1 MNKEGTLEWSE
12 SQISLEGKLR
22 LDEIVR
28 AGAKKML
35 ASALEAEV
43 EDYIAR
49 HAWLRDADGRRLVVR
64 NGVKTEREVLT
75 GAGAL
80 RIRQPRIHDKR
91 SGHAFTSAILPPYM
105 RRSPSLELWR
115 TERRS
120 SSEYQWAIERASFPG
135 RICL

>member
-64 NGVKTEREVLT
+64 NGV
-75 GAGAL
+75 
-80 RIRQPRIHDKR
+80 
-91 SGHAFTSAILPPYM
+91 
-105 RRSPSLELWR
+105 
-115 TERRS
+115 
-120 SSEYQWAIERASFPG
+120 
-135 RICL
+135 